1 MQFKDEVIFKL
12 MLKKKE
18 YEDKIKTE
26 LDQTVHVEINEWAKL
41 NTILIYIYIY
51 TNILNFLFLNK

>member
-1 MQFKDEVIFKL
+1 

-26 LDQTVHVEINEWAKL
+26 LDQTVHVEINEWARFK
-41 NTILIYIYIY
+41 NKF
-51 TNILNFLFLNK
+51 ILNFIFFFI

>member
-1 MQFKDEVIFKL
+1 

-26 LDQTVHVEINEWAKL
+26 LDQTVHVEINEWAKFY
-41 NTILIYIYIY
+41 TILIYIYNY
-51 TNILNFLFLNK
+51 NNILNLLFLNK